1 LTQIKYLFED
11 INSLLGKNKL
21 RIILISF
28 NRAFWGVFSYR
39 LDRSLYLIF
48 KNSYKL
54 IRIFLAPLFYLLQII
69 SNCDIHHKAD
79 IKGGINIHH
88 PSLGI
93 VISGKSKI
101 GKKLTLTG
109 GNVIGIKSG
118 SKNPIIEIGDCCNMG
133 ANACIIGPL
142 KLGNNHQIAAMAC
155 VVKSYYEDGLTLIG
169 VPAIIKS

>member
-1 LTQIKYLFED
+1 MTQIKYLFED

-101 GKKLTLTG
+101 GKRLILTG
-109 GNVIGIKSG
+109 GNVIGVKSG
-118 SKNPIIEIGDCCNMG
+118 SKDPSIEIGDCCNIG

-142 KLGNNHQIAAMAC
+142 KLGNNLKIAAMAC